1 MRGDLVKLDVT
12 VECDGYIADAARTVV
27 VDRGS
32 DVATQMI
39 ACVRSA
45 YRAGLR
51 VARTGVRVNEVGRA
65 IEADGLVITSD
76 WHVGR
81 RA

>member
-32 DVATQMI
+32 DVATQM
-39 ACVRSA
+39 
-45 YRAGLR
+45 
-51 VARTGVRVNEVGRA
+51 
-65 IEADGLVITSD
+65 
-76 WHVGR
+76 
-81 RA
+81 